1 MIWTIIK
8 MMGRA
13 SAMDKDS
20 TDGNRALA
28 SSFEGRKAQGI
39 LVLGMH
45 RSGTSACTRVLNMLG
60 CALSDR
66 LIGAGEGNENGHWE
80 AVDAVE
86 LNEEMLASAGS
97 SHEDWGPVSP
107 EWRQSAIRDL
117 MVERASVVIKEHSRL
132 GPLFAIKDP
141 RMCRLGDVWIEAAIA
156 AEVNPLVVVMLRN
169 PIEVMDSLESRDL
182 MVSGYA
188 ELLWLRH
195 VLDAENSSRGHTRI
209 FFRYDQLLSNWQSLV
224 TKCRNGLGV
233 ALPRNTPKVHA
244 EISQFLSQSHRHQHA
259 DHAAV
264 LDDPT
269 RSPWLRQVFEIMLRW
284 SEGGEDAADYPA
296 LDEVRAEMDRSYSVF
311 ARLLL
316 SEDVTGAAGSGRQLR
331 EQIDHLQKES
341 AHHVE
346 ALRIA
351 VEAAESERAAVDQ
364 RTTELE
370 SELHRANADLAE
382 VQALVLAEQQALRDA
397 GERTTE
403 LEAAL
408 HQANADLAEVQALVL
423 AEQQA
428 KREADQR
435 HAEAL
440 SELHAHEIQKA
451 ELTGQLAT
459 LQSTILQRNEEIAQ
473 LFAQLREGDALR
485 LQAIGESERERDRR
499 IALEHEVETAQN
511 RIAALQSQ
519 LAQTQATARQEAE
532 ARIAELAQIT
542 LALKEQQQISEEAA
556 TQASEARA
564 EAKRLLQQVEQ
575 LTRANEVAKADRTSN
590 ERNLAA
596 RFDELARLTAIVTD
610 EVTRADTWETA
621 SQWLSD
627 VRRIEEGFPAWWAI
641 MPSSW
646 RQRRAHRR
654 YRSAG
659 LFDAAAYLA
668 LYPDVAEQ
676 GMDPIRHYILHGMAE
691 GRTRP
696 QPS

>member
-1 MIWTIIK
+1 
-8 MMGRA
+8 
-13 SAMDKDS
+13 MDKVS

-39 LVLGMH
+39 FVLGMH

-80 AVDAVE
+80 AIDAVE

-107 EWRQSAIRDL
+107 EWRQSAIRNL
-117 MVERASVVIKEHSRL
+117 MVERASVVIKDHARL

-141 RMCRLGDVWIEAAIA
+141 RMCRLGDVWIEATIA
-156 AEVNPLVVVMLRN
+156 ADVDPLVVLMLRN
-169 PIEVMDSLESRDL
+169 PIEVIDSLDARDL
-182 MVSGYA
+182 MIKGYA

-195 VLDAENSSRGHTRI
+195 VLDAEIFSRGHTRI
-209 FFRYDQLLSNWQSLV
+209 FFRYDQLLSNWQSLIS
-224 TKCRNGLGV
+224 KCRNGLGV
-233 ALPRNTPKVHA
+233 ALPRNSPKVHA

-259 DHAAV
+259 DHAAA
-264 LDDPT
+264 LNDLT
-269 RSPWLRQVFEIMLRW
+269 RSPWMRQVFEIMLRW
-284 SEGGEDAADYPA
+284 SEGGEDAADYPV

-316 SEDVTGAAGSGRQLR
+316 SQDIAGEVGSGRQLR
-331 EQIDHLQKES
+331 EQIDHLKKES

-351 VEAAESERAAVDQ
+351 VEAAESERAAADQ
-364 RTTELE
+364 RTSELE
-370 SELHRANADLAE
+370 SEYHRANA
-382 VQALVLAEQQALRDA
+382 
-397 GERTTE
+397 
-403 LEAAL
+403 
-408 HQANADLAEVQALVL
+408 NLAEVQALVL

-451 ELTGQLAT
+451 ELTGQLAS

-473 LFAQLREGDALR
+473 LFAQLREADALR
-485 LQAIGESERERDRR
+485 LQVIEESERDRDRR
-499 IALEHEVETAQN
+499 IALEHEINALHEQ
-511 RIAALQSQ
+511 IAALQTQ
-519 LAQTQATARQEAE
+519 LAQAQATAGREAA
-532 ARIAELAQIT
+532 ARTAELAQIT
-542 LALKEQQQISEEAA
+542 LMLKEQQQISEHAA
-556 TQASEARA
+556 AQASEARA
-564 EAKRLLQQVEQ
+564 EAERLVQQVEQ
-575 LTRANEVAKADRTSN
+575 LTRANEAYKADRTSN
-590 ERNLAA
+590 ERKLAA

-610 EVTRADTWETA
+610 EVTRADTWENA

-627 VRRIEEGFPAWWAI
+627 VRRVEEGFPAWWAI
-641 MPSSW
+641 MPSAW

-654 YRSAG
+654 YFGAG